1 MMNSKRLHNL
11 FGLKWNPFATG
22 VPVEGLYVTPALE
35 DFLWK
40 AENVLASEGGFALV
54 SGDTGAG
61 KSTTLRLL
69 AQRLAPLR
77 DLRVGV
83 ISHPSSNLADFYR
96 EMGEVFGV
104 ALKPHN
110 RWCGFKALRESWQE
124 HIDQLQMRPV
134 LLIDEAQEL
143 SAAVLAELR
152 LLSSAC
158 FDSRILLTIVLAG
171 DHRLSER
178 LGAPEFL
185 PIASRIRTRLAFPA
199 LPSETLQ
206 EYLCHLLAQ
215 AGNSKLMTPDLIAT
229 VCAHSNGNLRSLTIL
244 GDELLAAAV
253 QREHPQIDEKLFLEV
268 TQAASQATAKP
279 KSAKGRR

>member
-61 KSTTLRLL
+61 KSTTFRLL

-96 EMGEVFGV
+96 EMGEIFGV

-143 SAAVLAELR
+143 PAAVLAELR

-178 LGAPEFL
+178 LSAPEFL
-185 PIASRIRTRLAFPA
+185 PIASRIRTRLVFPA

-206 EYLCHLLAQ
+206 EYLCHLLAG
-215 AGNSKLMTPDLIAT
+215 AGNSKLMTPELIAT

-244 GDELLAAAV
+244 GGELLAAAV
-253 QREHPQIDEKLFLEV
+253 QREHSQIDEKLFLEV
-268 TQAASQATAKP
+268 TQAASQATARP